1 MAFDWTKIDG
11 YREDMTSDEKLALLD
26 GYEEPKSE
34 TYWKNQHDKLST
46 ELASMKKRERE
57 RMSEDEKREADRAAA
72 DAAKDEELKTLRR
85 EKALSS
91 YKAQYLAQ
99 GYDAKLAEQAATGMV
114 DGDTNAVFDAMN
126 KYRDAMEKKLRTDIL
141 KDTPKPPSGD
151 EGKELSDAEKFA
163 KSIGEAKA
171 AANKSASDTLAR
183 YY

>member
-1 MAFDWTKIDG
+1 MAFDWTQIDG
-11 YREDMTSDEKLALLD
+11 YREDMTGEEKLALLD
-26 GYEEPKSE
+26 GYEPKSE

-72 DAAKDEELKTLRR
+72 DAAKDEELKSLRR
-85 EKALSS
+85 EKALNA

-114 DGDTNAVFDAMN
+114 DGDPNAVFEALN
-126 KYRDAMEKKLRTDIL
+126 KYRQAMETKLRSDIL

-151 EGKELSDAEKFA
+151 SGSGLTDAEKFA
-163 KSIGEAKA
+163 KRMGETKA
-171 AANKSASDTLAR
+171 AADKTARDTLAQ